1 MRLESLALIEVMF
14 GNLSLILD
22 EKCSEEMRG
31 YEGER

>member
-1 MRLESLALIEVMF
+1 MGLENLALIDAMF

-31 YEGER
+31 YEGEG